1 MPLIEKKDYTP
12 TEVCPDIKK
21 RGKVGVRRE
30 KREMGILILK
40 DIGSPDQG
48 CIFFL
53 LLVYSYFKKMPFLA
67 DFIKN
72 WVHFIK
78 NSDVISL
85 VIYQSQPK
93 LH

>member
-1 MPLIEKKDYTP
+1 MQLIATEISDRRRSVAMVAFKRQNETRALGSTP
-12 TEVCPDIKK
+12 GVLYILSFFSIFILIKK
-21 RGKVGVRRE
+21 
-30 KREMGILILK
+30 I
-40 DIGSPDQG
+40 
-48 CIFFL
+48 
-53 LLVYSYFKKMPFLA
+53 PFLA